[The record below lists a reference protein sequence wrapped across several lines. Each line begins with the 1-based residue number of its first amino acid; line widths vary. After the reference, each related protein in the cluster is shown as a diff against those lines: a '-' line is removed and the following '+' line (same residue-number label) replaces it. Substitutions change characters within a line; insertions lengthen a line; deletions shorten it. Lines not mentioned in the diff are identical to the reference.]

1 MKKQTHLHSLRVGK
15 FSVNFNFGV
24 FFTTYIVIPIAL
36 TNVNKWNLILN
47 LSTKKTPTPLLS
59 TSDFNSISWEKSALF
74 RRSQTLK
81 MFFKFAKLWTDAS
94 TAIHKSLFVQQ
105 LFLNSSL
112 TISNVHLVHSGYA
125 SSLFRTE
132 LARQMIPTYNPLPK
146 TSAKTSALISS
157 ASNCQDWS
165 TQGAQIR
172 KRKTAKNDPVEAQT
186 TVHTNAT
193 KHFICR
199 ENTVDVRV
207 QLWDQTNRFFRAT
220 LRGFDLFLWQSSLWC

>member
-1 MKKQTHLHSLRVGK
+1 MIIYKWLQQYILGEISLIK
-15 FSVNFNFGV
+15 
-24 FFTTYIVIPIAL
+24 
-36 TNVNKWNLILN
+36 
-47 LSTKKTPTPLLS
+47 
-59 TSDFNSISWEKSALF
+59 
-74 RRSQTLK
+74 RSQTLK

-157 ASNCQDWS
+157 ASNCQDCS

-172 KRKTAKNDPVEAQT
+172 KRKTAKNDPVEAHT
-186 TVHTNAT
+186 TIHTNAT

-207 QLWDQTNRFFRAT
+207 QLWDQTNRFLGVLIFFSAKVPSGISFNFWNIHTAIQT
-220 LRGFDLFLWQSSLWC
+220 LGSRRFFLNASKVTVQRFMMLLFYYTFVTQVIYISN